1 MRFKFLNRMFKK
13 FSFTDIYK
21 IYTSFLKKFLI
32 QVYRNV
38 MHFLKTI
45 LND

>member
-32 QVYRNV
+32 QVYQRYA
-38 MHFLKTI
+38 FFK
-45 LND
+45 DYFK